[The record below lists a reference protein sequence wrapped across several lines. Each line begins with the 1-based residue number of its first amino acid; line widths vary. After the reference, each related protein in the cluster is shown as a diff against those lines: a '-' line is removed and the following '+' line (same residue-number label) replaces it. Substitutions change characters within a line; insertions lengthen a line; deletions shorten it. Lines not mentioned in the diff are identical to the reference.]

1 MHICHICLARTGISN
16 SKQQACDP
24 RKHDLVVTHMAVMT
38 LTMTMIIMM
47 TMMMMPAMYGDGM
60 VTMAMMVVMMAVAP
74 WLHLGAPGPDYDVLW
89 VWAHGAERPPQ
100 TFTNSTASDVEL
112 QHPSSTMFVAHA
124 PASLF
129 RNGCSLPTT
138 SGVVKTLRHAIS
150 LLLSNPAVVV
160 WKDTVL

>member
-1 MHICHICLARTGISN
+1 
-16 SKQQACDP
+16 
-24 RKHDLVVTHMAVMT
+24 MAVMT

-100 TFTNSTASDVEL
+100 TFTNSTASDVNFSIP
-112 QHPSSTMFVAHA
+112 HRPCSSRTRRLVCSETVAR
-124 PASLF
+124 F
-129 RNGCSLPTT
+129 
-138 SGVVKTLRHAIS
+138 LR
-150 LLLSNPAVVV
+150 PRV
-160 WKDTVL
+160 WSRP